1 MKENWM
7 KKLSLSGAEGKEQI
21 SSVPLVRIHPN
32 PYQPRKD
39 FEVEKIQEL
48 AQSIKTY
55 GLLQPIIL
63 ATVENGD
70 GYIIAA
76 GERRY
81 KACLW
86 LGWREIPAIIRE
98 YQGSS
103 MAAVALIENLQREDL
118 NYIEEAEGYKRL
130 QEEFNLTQE
139 VLAQRLGKSQ
149 SAIAN
154 KMRLLK
160 LPVEIRE
167 MVKAEKLSERH
178 ARALLQ
184 LPRDMQRE
192 AVEKIVSGNLNVK
205 ETEELVQDLLK
216 QEESAEELPSQ
227 ANRLRKKK
235 TVIVKDHRIFLN
247 TIRQA
252 VRVIEKAG
260 LNPHIV
266 ENENSECWEVTI
278 KLPKKT

>member
-1 MKENWM
+1 MKR
-7 KKLSLSGAEGKEQI
+7 LSLSGAEGREQI
-21 SSVPLVRIHPN
+21 SSVPLTRIYSN

-39 FEVEKIQEL
+39 FEEEKIQEL

-63 ATVENGD
+63 ATVENGE

-98 YQGSS
+98 YQDSS
-103 MAAVALIENLQREDL
+103 LAAVALIENLQREDL
-118 NYIEEAEGYKRL
+118 DYIEEAEGYKRL

-167 MVKAEKLSERH
+167 MLKADKLSERH

-184 LPRDMQRE
+184 LPREKQGE
-192 AVEKIVSGNLNVK
+192 AVEKIISEKLNVK
-205 ETEELVQDLLK
+205 ETEELVQDLEK
-216 QEESAEELPSQ
+216 QEEGEGGKPSTKSKQ
-227 ANRLRKKK
+227 LRKKK
-235 TVIVKDHRIFLN
+235 TVVVKDHRIFLN

-260 LNPHIV
+260 LYPRII
-266 ENENSECWEVTI
+266 ENEDSECWEVTI